1 MGIEKTIRD
10 RYSVRTYSN
19 KPVDE
24 KLRVQIMEYA
34 DSIENP
40 FGPDVRYKWL
50 DKKQLPKGEKLGT
63 YGIIQGTDLYL
74 GTAVPEHKN
83 AMESL
88 GYSFEKL
95 VLYLTEKGLGTCWLG
110 GTFNRKAFT
119 EAMDLKEG
127 EIFCIVSPVGYPAEK
142 KSLIEKMMR
151 IGSKGDKRNGWE
163 MHFFK
168 DDFQSPLTK
177 EDAGDYELPL
187 EMVRLA
193 PSAVNRQ
200 PWRIVMKDGAFHFYE
215 KHTREDE
222 EPGMIDMHR
231 IDLGIALCHFHMT
244 VEELGMAGH
253 FERMDVSDIA
263 PAGNM
268 TYITSWIRE

>member
-1 MGIEKTIRD
+1 MKIENIIRK
-10 RYSVRTYSN
+10 RYSVRTYSD
-19 KPVDE
+19 KPVDVN
-24 KLRVQIMEYA
+24 LRTQIMEYA

-50 DKKQLPKGEKLGT
+50 DKKQLPKGEKMGT
-63 YGIIQGTDLYL
+63 YGIIQGTDLYI
-74 GTAVPEHKN
+74 GTAVPEHEN
-83 AMESL
+83 AMEAL

-95 VLYLTEKGLGTCWLG
+95 VLYLTEMGLGTCWLG

-119 EAMDLKEG
+119 EAMELKEG

-163 MHFFK
+163 MHFFNEN
-168 DDFQSPLTK
+168 FQTPLTK
-177 EDAGDYELPL
+177 EDAGVYELPL

-200 PWRIVMKDGAFHFYE
+200 PWRIVMKDGAFHFFE

-222 EPGMIDMHR
+222 VPAMIDMHR
-231 IDLGIALCHFHMT
+231 IDLGIAMCHFHMT
-244 VEELGMAGH
+244 VEELGLTGR
-253 FERMDVSDIA
+253 FERMDVSDIE

-268 TYITSWIRE
+268 SYIASWIVE

>member
-1 MGIEKTIRD
+1 MKIENVIKK

-24 KLRVQIMEYA
+24 QLRVQIMEYA

-63 YGIIQGTDLYL
+63 YGIIQGTDLYM
-74 GTAVPEHKN
+74 GTAVPEHEN
-83 AMESL
+83 AMEAL

-95 VLYLTEKGLGTCWLG
+95 VLYLTGMGIGTCWLG
-110 GTFNRKAFT
+110 GTFNRKAFK
-119 EAMDLKEG
+119 EAMELKDG

-142 KSLIEKMMR
+142 KSFIEKMMR
-151 IGSKGDKRNGWE
+151 IGSKGDRRNGWE

-168 DDFQSPLTK
+168 DNFKTPLTK
-177 EDAGDYELPL
+177 EEAGDYELPL

-231 IDLGIALCHFHMT
+231 IDLGIALCHFHMI
-244 VEELGMAGH
+244 VKELELKGH
-253 FERMDVSDIA
+253 FERVDVSDIE
-263 PAGNM
+263 PVGNM
-268 TYITSWIRE
+268 TYITSWITE